1 MCLIR
6 FMFNIL
12 TLVVLFHYSNG
23 TVYDYFNK
31 IYKKIFAGSCHYLTT
46 TCKYFYIIYNII
58 SQRMLMF
65 RHNFS

>member
-6 FMFNIL
+6 FIFNIL

-31 IYKKIFAGSCHYLTT
+31 IYKKIFAGSCHEALKYSSEPRDNYLQI
-46 TCKYFYIIYNII
+46 FLHYI
-58 SQRMLMF
+58 
-65 RHNFS
+65 